1 MKCLRVAQLLRD
13 AGERLSPTNRTKCC
27 VTNANSETFYS
38 VFLFS
43 TYVLPVKKACDVWIN
58 LDFMEISSI
67 LWPVQG
73 TGEWTTVFSYVT
85 GVINCLSRS
94 FTTIACE
101 KRKKILHLYIF
112 LPQLSSCNHKT
123 LRQDRAHIFSLVY
136 NRCFGSCTIDWK
148 LQFALREK
156 NFETVS
162 IIITE
167 VSPKRYISIVRK
179 SQPSPFFKSLLFS
192 LLLVL
197 CKLAKELLKAG
208 WNGRKHQARCT
219 ILPKVLGRPL
229 LMNRFDYFS
238 NFYEYKS

>member
-58 LDFMEISSI
+58 LDFMEISGI
-67 LWPVQG
+67 LWPVQV

-94 FTTIACE
+94 FTTIASE

-112 LPQLSSCNHKT
+112 YHSCQAVITKLYDKIEPIYFHLFITDVLVPAPLTENYNLRCARKT
-123 LRQDRAHIFSLVY
+123 L
-136 NRCFGSCTIDWK
+136 
-148 LQFALREK
+148 
-156 NFETVS
+156 
-162 IIITE
+162 
-167 VSPKRYISIVRK
+167 KRY
-179 SQPSPFFKSLLFS
+179 Q
-192 LLLVL
+192 
-197 CKLAKELLKAG
+197 
-208 WNGRKHQARCT
+208 
-219 ILPKVLGRPL
+219 
-229 LMNRFDYFS
+229 
-238 NFYEYKS
+238 